1 MILQNLIIKSKM
13 IRTETKPSKGEFM
26 KKLVLVLA
34 ATLSVVACTKK
45 TETATGT
52 AAATPSTTTAAG
64 ATGTLTNNEL
74 KIGISQEFE
83 NFNPLISNMM
93 ATTYMSTMTMRT
105 LDTIDADGKW
115 VPQLAKS
122 IPTIENGQ
130 AQIKKV
136 NGKNTVVAVWE
147 ILDNAMWGD
156 GTPITCEDFIFTNK
170 VAMSPN
176 VSVADKETYSQV
188 AKIETDKANPKKC
201 TFTYDKIRWDFTQ
214 LGTFKVLPKHLE
226 EPVWKKFGSIKEGY
240 EKNSLYT
247 KEPTNPGLYHG
258 PYLVSEIQLGD
269 HVTFV
274 PNPKFFG
281 EAPKIKKIIVK
292 LIPNT
297 GTMEA
302 NLRSGTIDLISSMGL
317 ALDQA
322 LAFDK
327 KIKEE
332 KLGYSVLFQPSAV
345 YEHIDLNL
353 DNPILKD
360 VRVRKAL
367 HYAINKEDLTTALF
381 EGKQQ
386 PAIHNLTPKDP
397 WFTDDPTKITV
408 YKYNKRESERL
419 LDEAGWKV
427 GADGI
432 RTKKMKNAKGKE
444 EETRLSF
451 SIMTTAGNKTRELVQ
466 VYLQNNWKNVGIEV
480 QAKNE
485 PARVFFG
492 ETTKKRKFDAMALFA
507 WVSSP
512 ESSPKGTFHS
522 SKIPTA
528 KNGFSGQNQM
538 GWVNANVDKL
548 TDALDLEMKHEK
560 RVELV
565 HQILK
570 YYTDEVPVLPLYY
583 RSDVAVIPTQIK
595 GYRLTGHQF
604 PETNEVEKWTVE

>member
-1 MILQNLIIKSKM
+1 
-13 IRTETKPSKGEFM
+13 M
-26 KKLVLVLA
+26 KNFSLVLVAALLA
-34 ATLSVVACTKK
+34 VSCTKK
-45 TETATGT
+45 NSDANTSTAATTATASGK
-52 AAATPSTTTAAG
+52 
-64 ATGTLTNNEL
+64 LTNNEL

-83 NFNPLISNMM
+83 NMNPLVSNMV
-93 ATTYMSTMTMRT
+93 ATTYMMGMTMRT
-105 LDTIDADGKW
+105 LTTIDADGKW

-122 IPTIENGQ
+122 IPSLENGQ
-130 AQIKKV
+130 AKIKKV
-136 NGKNTVVAVWE
+136 NGKDTIVADWE
-147 ILDNAMWGD
+147 ILENAVWGD
-156 GTPITCEDFIFTNK
+156 GTPITCEDFIFTIK

-176 VSVADKETYSQV
+176 VSVADKETYTQV
-188 AKIETDKANPKKC
+188 AKIDYDKKSPKKC
-201 TFTYDKIRWDFTQ
+201 TFTYDKLRWDFTQ
-214 LGTFKVLPKHLE
+214 LGTFRLLPKHLE
-226 EPVWKKFGSIKEGY
+226 EPVFKKYGAQKEGY
-240 EKNSLYT
+240 EKNSLYS

-274 PNPKFFG
+274 PNPKFYG
-281 EAPKIKKIIVK
+281 EPTKIQKIIVK

-302 NLRSGTIDLISSMGL
+302 NLRSGTIDLISVLGL

-327 KIKEE
+327 KVKEE

-367 HYAINKEDLTTALF
+367 HYAINKEDLTNALF

-386 PAIHNLTPKDP
+386 PAIHNITPKDP
-397 WFTDDPTKITV
+397 WFTDDPNKIV
-408 YKYNKRESERL
+408 IYKYNKREAERL
-419 LDEAGWKV
+419 LDEAGWKM

-432 RTKKMKNAKGKE
+432 RTKDGK
-444 EETRLSF
+444 RLSF
-451 SIMTTAGNKTRELVQ
+451 TIMTTAGNKTRELVQ
-466 VYLQNNWKNVGIEV
+466 VYLQNNWKNIGVEV

-522 SKIPTA
+522 SKIPSA
-528 KNGFSGQNQM
+528 KNGYSGQNQM
-538 GWVNANVDKL
+538 GWSNPKVDKL
-548 TDALDLEMKHEK
+548 TEALETEMKHEK
-560 RVELV
+560 RVEIV
-565 HQILK
+565 HELLK
-570 YYTDEVPVLPLYY
+570 LYTDEVPVLPLYY
-583 RSDVAVIPTQIK
+583 RSDVAVIPSQMK